1 MSEGLRYLRLPT
13 VCMVMPMFS
22 LYNTEKD
29 TMETVSISHLLV
41 PHYYPGSSTTCKL
54 TKMKSCVV
62 TVEGQVRVSSCI
74 SAVRLRSRLL
84 HHRRGNLE
92 IPINRVGFYHAISV
106 AIPKA
111 ADFQTYPNLRLI
123 VLEEVQPVAKWLLYL
138 RPRRGQDRWLLFFN
152 DAVTFARER
161 EVFEDSFGGDHV
173 APGTP
178 LRVPYVM
185 VYAREDKL
193 KEILG

>member
-29 TMETVSISHLLV
+29 TMETVSVSHLLV
-41 PHYYPGSSTTCKL
+41 QHYYPGSSTPYKL
-54 TKMKSCVV
+54 TRMKSCVV

-74 SAVRLRSRLL
+74 SAVQLRSRLL
-84 HHRRGNLE
+84 HHRQGTLE
-92 IPINRVGFYHAISV
+92 IPITRVGFYHDTSV
-106 AIPKA
+106 VIPKA
-111 ADFQTYPNLRLI
+111 DVFKFRLI
-123 VLEEVQPVAKWLLYL
+123 VLEEVQPGAKWLLYL

-161 EVFEDSFGGDHV
+161 EVFEDSFGGNHV

-193 KEILG
+193 EEILG